1 MSQDQ
6 QPKQYNPNVYPQIT
20 NNEPISKTIAISETY
35 EINDIRNVTDF
46 RGISF
51 SEYKKTDVKKQL
63 IDSLKNSKIEAACY
77 WSAELLCAG
86 HFGELWEII
95 LFFMSKCIH
104 LGNPKIA
111 IYLEMRYSIFRNIM
125 NKGIYISELD
135 ARNDEEC
142 RKLFAEIMI
151 TLCLSSKK
159 MSFEEIKLKKQ
170 DEFDLTNM
178 KERLKADSMEYATPF
193 FRKKDPKEIFI
204 ALNEFSYS
212 ISPNVN
218 NINSACYWYEW
229 LIEFDA
235 SCKKKKLQCVCEY
248 RDVRVEN
255 KYRGDVVWVIWDA
268 ILHYA
273 GLKNDDFIM
282 KLLYSLMNLFCIKY
296 TNACGKRR
304 KYIIYYAI
312 SLITEQV
319 NKRCEIIN
327 NKEILKIGLQ
337 KINMIYKQIKQN
349 EQAPHTDYLF
359 QNIDK
364 QQALEKS
371 IKQMEIINNMTFYNN

>member
-1 MSQDQ
+1 
-6 QPKQYNPNVYPQIT
+6 
-20 NNEPISKTIAISETY
+20 
-35 EINDIRNVTDF
+35 
-46 RGISF
+46 
-51 SEYKKTDVKKQL
+51 
-63 IDSLKNSKIEAACY
+63 
-77 WSAELLCAG
+77 
-86 HFGELWEII
+86 
-95 LFFMSKCIH
+95 
-104 LGNPKIA
+104 
-111 IYLEMRYSIFRNIM
+111 
-125 NKGIYISELD
+125 
-135 ARNDEEC
+135 
-142 RKLFAEIMI
+142 
-151 TLCLSSKK
+151 
-159 MSFEEIKLKKQ
+159 
-170 DEFDLTNM
+170 
-178 KERLKADSMEYATPF
+178 
-193 FRKKDPKEIFI
+193 
-204 ALNEFSYS
+204 
-212 ISPNVN
+212 
-218 NINSACYWYEW
+218 
-229 LIEFDA
+229 
-235 SCKKKKLQCVCEY
+235 
-248 RDVRVEN
+248 VEN

-282 KLLYSLMNLFCIKY
+282 KLLHSLMNLFCIKY

>member
-1 MSQDQ
+1 MSHDQ

-35 EINDIRNVTDF
+35 EINDIRNGADF

-151 TLCLSSKK
+151 T
-159 MSFEEIKLKKQ
+159 
-170 DEFDLTNM
+170 
-178 KERLKADSMEYATPF
+178 
-193 FRKKDPKEIFI
+193 
-204 ALNEFSYS
+204 
-212 ISPNVN
+212 
-218 NINSACYWYEW
+218 
-229 LIEFDA
+229 
-235 SCKKKKLQCVCEY
+235 
-248 RDVRVEN
+248 
-255 KYRGDVVWVIWDA
+255 
-268 ILHYA
+268 
-273 GLKNDDFIM
+273 
-282 KLLYSLMNLFCIKY
+282 
-296 TNACGKRR
+296 
-304 KYIIYYAI
+304 
-312 SLITEQV
+312 
-319 NKRCEIIN
+319 
-327 NKEILKIGLQ
+327 
-337 KINMIYKQIKQN
+337 
-349 EQAPHTDYLF
+349 
-359 QNIDK
+359 
-364 QQALEKS
+364 
-371 IKQMEIINNMTFYNN
+371 